1 MRVNGTS
8 RSPFM
13 AIYGGGY
20 GRFVQAQVLT
30 CFSSSSM
37 RVRISPGVSPFEVDE
52 SSATHSK
59 LPSGKQKR
67 DEKQSRMFGVGSE
80 FEKKML
86 ERIGEF
92 VDQGECLKPGS
103 RSASLSSLPVFCSA
117 DLSSDSSSCTGTPS
131 VYGLHAHDFGF
142 WIEVCQNLFSCGRL
156 KLLRIEL
163 MLQLCKPPRQAL
175 CNHHPTS
182 LSCRASL
189 RRAICEA

>member
-1 MRVNGTS
+1 MNPLRHIQNCRQENKKETK
-8 RSPFM
+8 
-13 AIYGGGY
+13 
-20 GRFVQAQVLT
+20 
-30 CFSSSSM
+30 SSLACL
-37 RVRISPGVSPFEVDE
+37 EL
-52 SSATHSK
+52 AANSK
-59 LPSGKQKR
+59 
-67 DEKQSRMFGVGSE
+67 
-80 FEKKML
+80 KKML